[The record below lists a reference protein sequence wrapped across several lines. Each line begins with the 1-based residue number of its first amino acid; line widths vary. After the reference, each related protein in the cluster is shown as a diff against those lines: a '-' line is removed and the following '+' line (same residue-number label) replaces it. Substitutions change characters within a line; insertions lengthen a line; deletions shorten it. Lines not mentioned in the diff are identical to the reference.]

1 MFDVEDSKYYKND
14 KWGRRKGVLGM
25 KTYKYIYMYSNLDR
39 EWVLIHVLD
48 ISEGDFSF
56 DFIENN
62 CLTYTH
68 SGDINCEYYA
78 DDDGN
83 KYRINTVRKWA

>member
-1 MFDVEDSKYYKND
+1 MVNYKD
-14 KWGRRKGVLGM
+14 D
-25 KTYKYIYMYSNLDR
+25 KTYKYIYAKNALDGG
-39 EWVLIHVLD
+39 WCLIHILD

-62 CLTYTH
+62 RLTHYY
-68 SGDINCEYYA
+68 SGEFGSEYYA

-83 KYRINTVRKWA
+83 EYRINTVYKWS